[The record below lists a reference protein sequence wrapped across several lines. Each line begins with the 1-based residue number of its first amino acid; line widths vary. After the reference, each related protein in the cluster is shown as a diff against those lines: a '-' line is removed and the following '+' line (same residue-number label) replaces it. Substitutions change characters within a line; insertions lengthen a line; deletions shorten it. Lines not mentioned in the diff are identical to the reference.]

1 MRLQTPQGLAPARR
15 LAIAATVVTAL
26 AGGSV
31 AVGAGLQER
40 QGFPHGRHQGLFPLC
55 TGCHEG
61 IPQSDQA
68 SFYPTPETCAR
79 CHDGE
84 QEPRVSWSAPEA
96 RVSNLRFDHR
106 VHAGRLERGG
116 DPTLE
121 CSDCH
126 TPEGRDRMAVSQDI
140 QLGTCFGCHEHEA
153 QEHLVDAYCRTCH
166 TPLARSD
173 LPLAAIEALPVPEDH
188 EAPNFVLEGHG
199 SSASSN
205 WRRCATCHT
214 ADRCAACHVDP
225 DRPEIESLEYAPEG
239 MELAMMTAHYPKPA
253 THDDEGWFD
262 EHGTQASREAC
273 ATCHTQD
280 DCASCHAASLPAP
293 AAQLPRADQVV
304 APGVGIEAHAPESH
318 ASLFFL
324 DAHTVLAAAEPGS
337 CATCHEES
345 FCVSCHDGPSDGGY
359 HPPDFV
365 ARHPAASFG
374 REAECAN
381 CHSTEAFCRECH
393 QESGLT
399 SLGRLGPGY
408 HSAGAFW
415 LIRHGQAARQGLE
428 SCISCH
434 KQTDCT
440 QCHGV
445 AGAFKVSPHSADFDA
460 RSAWE
465 RSPRTCLACHLR
477 NPLNGSQ
484 P

>member
-1 MRLQTPQGLAPARR
+1 MRPLAPQVLCHTRR
-15 LAIAATVVTAL
+15 LAFAVTALTAL
-26 AGGSV
+26 AGGS
-31 AVGAGLQER
+31 GAAAAGAQQ
-40 QGFPHGRHQGLFPLC
+40 QGFPHERHQGLFPLC
-55 TGCHEG
+55 AGCHEG
-61 IPQSDQA
+61 IPGSDSA
-68 SFYPTPETCAR
+68 SFYPTAATCAR

-84 QEPRVSWSAPEA
+84 QQVRVSWSAPERRA
-96 RVSNLRFDHR
+96 HNLRFDHR

-116 DPTLE
+116 DPPVE
-121 CSDCH
+121 CTGCH
-126 TPEGRDRMAVSQDI
+126 TPEGGARMSVSEDI
-140 QLGTCFGCHEHEA
+140 QLGTCFGCHEHQA

-166 TPLARSD
+166 TPLARSGMS
-173 LPLAAIEALPVPEDH
+173 LSFIEALPMPADH
-188 EAPNFVLEGHG
+188 EAQNFVLEGHG
-199 SSASSN
+199 SSASAD

-214 ADRCAACHVDP
+214 ADRCAACHVDAA
-225 DRPEIESLEYAPEG
+225 RPEIESLEYAPAG
-239 MELAMMTAHYPKPA
+239 MELAMMTAYYPKPA
-253 THDDEGWFD
+253 THDEAWFD

-280 DCASCHAASLPAP
+280 DCTVCHSGSLPVR
-293 AAQLPRADQVV
+293 AAALPRADQVL
-304 APGVGIEAHAPESH
+304 APGAGIEARAPASH

-324 DAHTVLAAAEPGS
+324 DVHTALAAAEPGT
-337 CATCHEES
+337 CATCHQES
-345 FCVSCHDGPSDGGY
+345 FCVACHDGPSNGGY

-365 ARHPAASFG
+365 ARHPAAAFG

-399 SLGRLGPGY
+399 GFGRLGPGY

-434 KQTDCT
+434 KQTDCM

-445 AGAFKVSPHSADFDA
+445 AGAFKVSPHGADFDA

-465 RSPRTCLACHLR
+465 RSPRTCVACHLR